1 VFATLAAFSASFAWT
16 TPAAAQA
23 PAAAPKKPDPAPAAV
38 APAAGKK
45 EEKPAL
51 PDAEEMTLETK
62 DNVQLRCTYFPSTLE
77 KKAVPVIL
85 VHGWLGSRKDYDGL
99 ARYLQKAGHAVL
111 TLDLRGHGESK
122 TRKVLGGKDEELD
135 AVKEPMKFKKE
146 IPLMTVDIERAK
158 KFLREEN
165 NEGRCNIDLL
175 CVVASDFGAIVAA
188 EWAIIDWSWP
198 MLASGK
204 QGQDVK
210 GLVFLSPPATQQA
223 KPMPKLAT
231 SNIRAINY
239 MILVGNADPKALGDA
254 KARLYN
260 TLERFHF
267 KVDESLPKEKQI
279 EERLKN
285 QSLFLVEFDTKLQGA
300 KLLTDNNL
308 AGAVALNIARFIQ
321 LRMVAKADEYP
332 WAMR

>member
-1 VFATLAAFSASFAWT
+1 
-16 TPAAAQA
+16 
-23 PAAAPKKPDPAPAAV
+23 
-38 APAAGKK
+38 
-45 EEKPAL
+45 
-51 PDAEEMTLETK
+51 
-62 DNVQLRCTYFPSTLE
+62 
-77 KKAVPVIL
+77 VPVIL